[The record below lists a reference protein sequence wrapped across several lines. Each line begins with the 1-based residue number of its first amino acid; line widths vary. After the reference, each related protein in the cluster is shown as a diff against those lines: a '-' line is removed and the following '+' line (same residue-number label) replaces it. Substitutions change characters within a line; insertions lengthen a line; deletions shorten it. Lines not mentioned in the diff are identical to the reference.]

1 MRLTTIAYKN
11 LRRHRARTLLTVLG
25 IAISAILLFAIFAF
39 NQGYDAALEEELR
52 SSGVQMF
59 VSMEG
64 CPLQAASLI
73 MHGGEIPSYL
83 EEQMLPTIQHAKGV
97 KEAGGML
104 ISTVIS
110 SGKADLFYGVTDEVR
125 KLKPNWRLKG
135 RWFDCDCEKAV
146 ILGSD
151 LAKDY
156 KKKPGDKIKINSLN
170 KTFLVAGVLKK
181 TGTED
186 DGFFFL
192 PLKTQQEIFGKEKK
206 LTAIGVQVD
215 DITRIAQT
223 KKELEKMGAYVVPEA
238 EISELVGDVVGG
250 TKALMVAILV
260 IVLIVAGLGVF
271 NTVMMATF
279 ERKQEFGYLRCVGAR
294 RRDIFSLIVIETLLI
309 CAAGLVVGLGLGFF
323 ASLGLDRW
331 IRGFLPY
338 VPAGRLL
345 RPNIVTVA
353 ISAAVILVLGVIAGI
368 YPGFRASKVAPIE
381 AVRHE

>member
-1 MRLTTIAYKN
+1 
-11 LRRHRARTLLTVLG
+11 
-25 IAISAILLFAIFAF
+25 
-39 NQGYDAALEEELR
+39 
-52 SSGVQMF
+52 
-59 VSMEG
+59 
-64 CPLQAASLI
+64 
-73 MHGGEIPSYL
+73 
-83 EEQMLPTIQHAKGV
+83 
-97 KEAGGML
+97 
-104 ISTVIS
+104 
-110 SGKADLFYGVTDEVR
+110 
-125 KLKPNWRLKG
+125 
-135 RWFDCDCEKAV
+135 
-146 ILGSD
+146 
-151 LAKDY
+151 
-156 KKKPGDKIKINSLN
+156 
-170 KTFLVAGVLKK
+170 
-181 TGTED
+181 
-186 DGFFFL
+186 
-192 PLKTQQEIFGKEKK
+192 
-206 LTAIGVQVD
+206 
-215 DITRIAQT
+215 
-223 KKELEKMGAYVVPEA
+223 
-238 EISELVGDVVGG
+238 
-250 TKALMVAILV
+250 MVAILV